1 MRYII
6 FCMLLIASGCYSSAH
21 PEWRVSLVPKG
32 EIYLVHRGF
41 WKNEEHLIKK
51 INNEWYWNSPNG
63 YEKLVVPYE
72 SPFNES
78 GAMLVLDKGGEIFV
92 IDKDHTR
99 RDNLKVIDG
108 EWNRHGD
115 DGWYEIF
122 GDI

>member
-72 SPFNES
+72 SPLNES
-78 GAMLVLDKGGEIFV
+78 GAMLVLSGMNRRGAWRLQVSTIG
-92 IDKDHTR
+92 TR
-99 RDNLKVIDG
+99 
-108 EWNRHGD
+108 EWC
-115 DGWYEIF
+115 
-122 GDI
+122 